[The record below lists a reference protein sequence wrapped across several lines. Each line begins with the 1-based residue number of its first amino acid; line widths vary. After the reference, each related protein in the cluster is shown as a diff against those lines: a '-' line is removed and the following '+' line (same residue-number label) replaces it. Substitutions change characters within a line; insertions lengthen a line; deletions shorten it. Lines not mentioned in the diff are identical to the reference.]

1 MEEFTKLVSLME
13 SLRGPQGCAWDKKQT
28 EKSFRTFLLE
38 EVYEVIEAIE
48 RDDLHALKEELG
60 DLLFHIVF
68 LAQICKEKGQFD
80 ISDVV
85 EGAYEKMY
93 RRHPHVFGAVG
104 DDDKPVEKR
113 WEEIKR
119 GEKEGYSPVS
129 SVPRI
134 LPALLRAYVISK
146 RAARVGF
153 DWKKLE
159 DIYEK
164 AREEM
169 DELKEA
175 EEKGVAD
182 RIEEEMGDLLFTMVN
197 ISRFHGIDPEAALRR
212 TNEKFVRRF
221 THVEGHLESAKGDLE
236 AMDALWNE
244 VKEREKEG
252 K

>member
-13 SLRGPQGCAWDKKQT
+13 RLRGPQGCAWDKKQT

-48 RDDLHALKEELG
+48 REDHHALKEELG

-68 LAQICKEKGQFD
+68 IAQICKEKGQFD
-80 ISDVV
+80 VSDVV
-85 EGAYEKMY
+85 KGVYGKMY
-93 RRHPHVFGAVG
+93 RRHPHVFCPDE
-104 DDDKPVEKR
+104 DDRPVEKR
-113 WEEIKR
+113 WEEIKKE
-119 GEKEGYSPVS
+119 EKEGYSPVS
-129 SVPRI
+129 RVPRI

-146 RAARVGF
+146 RAAKVGF
-153 DWKKLE
+153 DWEKLE

-175 EEKGVAD
+175 EEEGMTD

-212 TNEKFVRRF
+212 TNEKFIRRF
-221 THVEGHLESAKGDLE
+221 AHVESHLGSAKGDLS

-244 VKEREKEG
+244 TKEKEKEG
-252 K
+252 R